1 MAHPRERRGLD
12 RRDFLRRGAGATLG
26 LSGIGALLAACGN
39 QTGAPAAEPSP
50 PATTAEPGL
59 TTPATT
65 AETPGGTTTAPA
77 TTAASD
83 LPFPL
88 ARPESP
94 VTLPIVDDNPVI
106 ESGLE
111 PEAGPL
117 KIYNWIDYIWKRKLK
132 DFGKE
137 YGVEVELA
145 TFYTMDQA
153 IAKLATGQTD
163 YDVFFP
169 TPDRLSRLAYGK
181 VLRPLNLDY
190 IPNLQNMWP
199 VFASPF
205 YDQGAQ
211 YSVPYTIY
219 TTGIAY
225 RRDKVKTDPFELAN
239 GYEILWDPAY
249 KGKAFVLDD
258 SREAPAMVLLKN
270 GITDINTEDPALI
283 NMAKEELLS
292 LIDLVNVKTSI
303 EDYTK
308 IPEGSAWVH
317 QGWSGDML
325 AGSWY
330 LPEGTEPD
338 VLGYWYPPEGGGVIG
353 NDLISVLAGG
363 KNPVLAHHFLNFM
376 LDEKN
381 ALDNMYNYNGYQP
394 PLTSVTADS
403 LIADGFIP
411 ENLVAAAVRQE
422 DFEKAYLLLEL
433 SPDGQALWQNA
444 WAEFKAGV

>member
-1 MAHPRERRGLD
+1 MN
-12 RRDFLRRGAGATLG
+12 RRDFLRRGAGTAVG
-26 LSGIGALLAACGN
+26 LSGLGALLAACGG
-39 QTGAPAAEPSP
+39 QTGASAPEAGGPPETTATSETAPTTAA
-50 PATTAEPGL
+50 ATTAE
-59 TTPATT
+59 ATT
-65 AETPGGTTTAPA
+65 AE
-77 TTAASD
+77 SE

-88 ARPESP
+88 ARPDSP
-94 VTLPIVDDNPVI
+94 VTLPIFDDNPLI

-117 KIYNWIDYIWKRKLK
+117 KVYNWIDYIWKRKIK
-132 DFGKE
+132 DFEKE
-137 YGVEVELA
+137 FGVEVDLS
-145 TFYTMDQA
+145 TFYTMDGA
-153 IAKLATGQTD
+153 ISKLATGQTD

-169 TPDRLSRLAYGK
+169 VPDRLSRLAYGK
-181 VLRPLNLDY
+181 ILRPLNLDY
-190 IPNLQNMWP
+190 IPNLANMWP
-199 VFASPF
+199 VFSNPF

-249 KGKAFVLDD
+249 KGKAYVLED
-258 SREAPAMVLLKN
+258 SREALAMVLLKN
-270 GITDINTEDPALI
+270 GVTDINTEDPALI
-283 NMAKEELLS
+283 EMAKQDLIS
-292 LIDLVNVKTSI
+292 LIDLVNVKYGI

-330 LPEGTEPD
+330 LPEGTSPD

-363 KNPVLAHHFLNFM
+363 KNPVLAHLFLNFM
-376 LDEKN
+376 LDETN
-381 ALDNMYNYNGYQP
+381 AYENMINYNGYQP
-394 PLTSVTADS
+394 PLNSLSADS

-411 ENLVAAAVRQE
+411 ENLAAAAVRQE
-422 DFEKAYLLLEL
+422 DFERAHLLLEL
-433 SPDGQALWQNA
+433 SPDGQVLWQNA
-444 WAEFKAGV
+444 WAEFKAGA

>member
-1 MAHPRERRGLD
+1 MRHPRERRGMD
-12 RRDFLRRGAGATLG
+12 RRDFLRRGAGTTLG
-26 LSGIGALLAACGN
+26 LSGLGALLAACGS
-39 QTGAPAAEPSP
+39 QTGAPAPEAGPP
-50 PATTAEPGL
+50 PATTPGGETAA
-59 TTPATT
+59 TTAAATT
-65 AETPGGTTTAPA
+65 AEA
-77 TTAASD
+77 TSAEGE

-88 ARPESP
+88 ARPDSP
-94 VTLPIVDDNPVI
+94 VTLPIFDDNPPI
-106 ESGLE
+106 DSGLE

-117 KIYNWIDYIWKRKLK
+117 KIYNWIDYIWKRKVK

-137 YGVEVELA
+137 FGVEVELSS
-145 TFYTMDQA
+145 FYTMDEA

-169 TPDRLSRLAYGK
+169 TPDRMSRLAYGK
-181 VLRPLNLDY
+181 LLRPLNLDY
-190 IPNLQNMWP
+190 IPNLANMWP
-199 VFASPF
+199 VFSNPF
-205 YDQGAQ
+205 YDQGAR

-258 SREAPAMVLLKN
+258 SREALAMVLLKN
-270 GITDINTEDPALI
+270 GVTDINTEDPALI
-283 NMAKEELLS
+283 EMAKQDLIS
-292 LIDLVNVKTSI
+292 LIDLVNVKYGI

-330 LPEGTEPD
+330 LPEGTKPD

-353 NDLISVLAGG
+353 NDLIAVLAGG

-376 LDEKN
+376 LDETN
-381 ALDNMYNYNGYQP
+381 AYENMINFNGYQP
-394 PLTSVTADS
+394 PLTSLSAES

-411 ENLVAAAVRQE
+411 ENLAAAAVRQE
-422 DFEKAYLLLEL
+422 DFENAYLLLEL
-433 SPDGQALWQNA
+433 SPDGQTLWQNA